1 MVCYLINPLS
11 MNQRANLN
19 CDILSR
25 SLNSTRNALHYADY
39 DEYEAFLNDTQPQY
53 EIPGAHDG
61 EIILLRR
68 VFIINLWNYIFRA
81 SVMSATL
88 KGFHIF
94 SIGHIRY
101 IGIIPTNLV
110 SDVGVTNITLSP
122 TSL

>member
-11 MNQRANLN
+11 MNQKANLN

-25 SLNSTRNALHYADY
+25 SLNSTRNAIHYADY

-68 VFIINLWNYIFRA
+68 VFIMNFRNNIFRA
-81 SVMSATL
+81 SVMSTTFR
-88 KGFHIF
+88 GFHIF
-94 SIGHIRY
+94 RSA
-101 IGIIPTNLV
+101 TLATSMLV
-110 SDVGVTNITLSP
+110 SDVGVTNITLSLACG
-122 TSL
+122 T